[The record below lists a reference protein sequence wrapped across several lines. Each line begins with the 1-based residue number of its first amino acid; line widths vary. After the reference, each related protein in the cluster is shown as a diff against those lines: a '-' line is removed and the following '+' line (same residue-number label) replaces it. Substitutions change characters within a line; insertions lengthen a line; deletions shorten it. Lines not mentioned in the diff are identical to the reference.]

1 MQDDLRISHPS
12 LDIEIVGINEADP
25 ATGCPGTTYSAANPT
40 VTALGDIPWLQDV
53 DEDGDGESDNWLT
66 SWPFTYRDVVIV
78 DANSVAVDT
87 FNLTVKSLEE
97 PDSYATLRQM
107 LIDVAEST
115 VAPQD
120 DSTSIAIDGSFE
132 IDVFANDG
140 GESRLQV

>member
-1 MQDDLRISHPS
+1 M
-12 LDIEIVGINEADP
+12 
-25 ATGCPGTTYSAANPT
+25 
-40 VTALGDIPWLQDV
+40 
-53 DEDGDGESDNWLT
+53 
-66 SWPFTYRDVVIV
+66 IV

-120 DSTSIAIDGSFE
+120 DSISIAIDGSFE
-132 IDVFANDG
+132 IDVLTNDG
-140 GESRLQV
+140 GESRLQVSDVVQNFVNFESCYL